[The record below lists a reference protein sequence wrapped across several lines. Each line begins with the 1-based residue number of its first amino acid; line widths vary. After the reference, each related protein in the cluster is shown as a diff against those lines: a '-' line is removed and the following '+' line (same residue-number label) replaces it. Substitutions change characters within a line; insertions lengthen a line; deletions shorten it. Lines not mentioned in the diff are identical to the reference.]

1 MNSTVEPK
9 LAPPGAGLPEPE
21 LLVARFKFKKRLRSG
36 TRESFVAH
44 FQKERQHIAEIV
56 AAPPFEQAGRK
67 VLIERVR
74 GLEDSSRFWSIWMT
88 LEHLRIV
95 HVRIAAIV
103 TDLANGVMPVGKVS
117 TADIKPDGDVG
128 SDVVDEYERSCEK
141 LLGAFAAITD
151 LKTELRFE
159 HPWFGPLDAFG
170 WLALVAGHM
179 SIHREQ
185 IERITAGLRD

>member
-1 MNSTVEPK
+1 MNTMIEPK
-9 LAPPGAGLPEPE
+9 LAPPGAGLPGPE
-21 LLVARFKFKKRLRSG
+21 LMIARFKFKKRLRSG
-36 TRESFVAH
+36 TRESFVEH
-44 FQKERQHIAEIV
+44 FQKERQRIAEIV
-56 AAPPFEQAGRK
+56 AAVPFEGAGRQ

-95 HVRIAAIV
+95 NSRIATTVI
-103 TDLANGVMPVGKVS
+103 DLAKGVTPAGAVR
-117 TADIKPDGDVG
+117 TADVKPDANVG
-128 SDVVDEYERSCEK
+128 AGVVDEYEQACEK
-141 LLGAFAAITD
+141 MLNAFAGIAE

-170 WLALVAGHM
+170 WLALAAGHM